1 MGGKDA
7 LREKLTEKL
16 NGALG
21 WEMRAATM
29 YAHYAAY
36 VKGIYRLHLKPY
48 FDGEATESMTHAN
61 TVRAAIVKLG
71 GEARTDRDKT
81 EIVHTTDYK
90 VMLEEAI
97 KTETHAAKAYGEILE
112 MSGLDSELQDAIQ
125 QIHFAEERAVE
136 ELHQLMNG

>member
-1 MGGKDA
+1 MSGNDA
-7 LREKLTEKL
+7 LSEKLTEKL

-48 FDGEATESMTHAN
+48 FDGEAAESMTHAN

-71 GEARTDRDKT
+71 GVARTDRDPTK
-81 EIVHTTDYK
+81 IVHTTDFK
-90 VMLEEAI
+90 VMLDEAI
-97 KTETHAAKAYGEILE
+97 KTETRAAATYGEILD
-112 MSGLDSELQDAIQ
+112 MDGLDSELFDSIQ

-136 ELHQLMNG
+136 ELNQLLNT

>member
-1 MGGKDA
+1 MGRNDA
-7 LREKLTEKL
+7 RKKELIERL

-48 FDGEATESMTHAN
+48 FDAEAAESMTHAN
-61 TVRAAIVKLG
+61 TVRGAIVKLG
-71 GEARTDRDKT
+71 GVARTDRDST

-90 VMLEEAI
+90 VMLGEAI
-97 KTETHAAKAYGEILE
+97 KTETRAAAAYGEILD
-112 MSGLDSELQDAIQ
+112 MDGLDSELFDSIQ

-136 ELHQLMNG
+136 ELNQLLNS

>member
-1 MGGKDA
+1 MGSDDN
-7 LREKLTEKL
+7 RSKLIEKL

-48 FDGEATESMTHAN
+48 FETEATESMTHAT

-71 GEARTDRDKT
+71 GVARTDRDST
-81 EIVHTTDYK
+81 EIVHTTDYR
-90 VMLEEAI
+90 VMLDEAM
-97 KTETHAAKAYGEILE
+97 KTETYAAKSYKEILGLE
-112 MSGLDSELQDAIQ
+112 GLDEEMHDAIE
-125 QIHFAEERAVE
+125 QIAFAEERSVE
-136 ELHQLMNG
+136 ELTQLLNA